1 MGSWK
6 MEEQAYILQGNPFRD
21 FLAESAYVAL
31 NERMRFRSEKPKQHG
46 LSLRK

>member
-21 FLAESAYVAL
+21 FLEESAYVAL
-31 NERMRFRSEKPKQHG
+31 NERMRFRSEKSKRRDFSF
-46 LSLRK
+46 LK